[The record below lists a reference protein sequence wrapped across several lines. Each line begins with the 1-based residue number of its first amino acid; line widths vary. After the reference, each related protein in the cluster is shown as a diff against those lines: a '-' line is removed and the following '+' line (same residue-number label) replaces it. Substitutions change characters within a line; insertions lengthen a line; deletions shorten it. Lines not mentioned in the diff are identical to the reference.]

1 MVSARVPFVAL
12 LIATLLCSAAQC
24 MATCATDS
32 FKPAAPP
39 CHQHP
44 APSHELAASCGH
56 DFLVPDA
63 HRSSTANWIAI
74 GEPGL
79 TLQIAPLFVAIESA
93 PFENFSPPSGNLRI

>member
-1 MVSARVPFVAL
+1 MVSARVQLVAL
-12 LIATLLCSAAQC
+12 LIATLLCGAAQC

-39 CHQHP
+39 CHQRQ

-63 HRSSTANWIAI
+63 HRSPAANWIAI

-79 TLQIAPLFVAIESA
+79 TLRITPRFVAVESV
-93 PFENFSPPSGNLRI
+93 PFQNFSPPSGILRI